1 MKKILIHSIIPL
13 SFILLASGCDVTSD
27 GTGGSSSESDPA
39 VVDKPVAYIQR
50 PVPFGLADE
59 DDIQLIVLP
68 EDVQEPSEFRPGA
81 ILMLKDRA
89 LVSAP
94 ARALTTGA
102 FPEIM
107 DEDGELSE
115 PLYDV
120 RDLTSNIDGTKL
132 AFSMHAPMDET
143 LDDDDPSQ
151 PTWNIWEYDT
161 ELSTLT
167 RIIDSNTE
175 AEKGHDRYPVYLGDE
190 SIIFS
195 STRQSNSKKLL
206 LDLNGSGFTYVTE
219 RDDDSRAFTLHRINP
234 DRDDIIQISYGKGHD
249 IQPTILDDGRVLFL
263 RGDDTSNTNDDRL
276 SLYTMNPDGSNV
288 SLHYG
293 FHSPSGLDGET
304 QGALIKPQEL
314 PGTGEILVNYQPRVT
329 SALGGDIYTI
339 DTQNYIDV
347 TQPTSVN
354 LGLTGP
360 AEQSLSYGNVV
371 LEEQSPD
378 GTYNSAYP
386 LKDGSGRLLVSWM
399 PCLVQGYRRDV
410 YVRQI
415 DTEITDDND
424 LVIGLDSRYEL
435 INVNGALV
443 DEDGDELNEG
453 APPVVVAF
461 DDLKSFPCT
470 NETYDNEL
478 ILTSEP
484 QFGVWVYDPNAEL
497 FSSVVLANEAGTMYT
512 EAIVLEARDRPTTI
526 PDTGAESE
534 EIRDIADEQVGIIHI
549 RSVYDFDGIDTV
561 GIARMAD
568 SQQTPADSRP
578 IRFVRF
584 LSEANM
590 PHDDDLDIDE
600 GLIRGRNGR
609 PSRSIIGYAEVHPD
623 GSVMAKVPADTAF
636 TLDLVD
642 ANGRRVSGVNPAH
655 RYWLNVRPGETRTCN
670 GCHTSGS
677 TSPHGRADAEP
688 EPANPGALAEAQFP
702 NTILRDRFGNPYTTN
717 PNIGETMAEYYVRSK
732 LADPSESDDP
742 LALSLDLIYNDVW
755 SHPVSVPADNIGTA
769 ISIKF
774 GNPDSLGP
782 DNLSTAPPVFLGAC
796 LTGWEYR
803 CRTVIDYPD
812 HIQPIFEVVRLR
824 TDEDTGLEISITCTN
839 CHSTTD
845 PDGMAQIPAPG
856 SENLQLDFRN
866 IISPLDNN
874 MVFLKGYDEFFA
886 AGDLLQEI
894 DPDTGLIRNRQ
905 IPVVIN
911 GEIQYEPRLTPR
923 LDEDG
928 NSLIEFLDLNGETQC
943 VADNTED
950 PDLTQVLDDNDAVV
964 PCPRF
969 LCTVDEEDAEIF
981 DEQGNCVARVPI
993 LENDL
998 QGRYLSA
1005 GAANANQNQRF
1016 FDIFDTDGAHE
1027 GYLSPAEIKLFSEW
1041 LDMGGQYYNDIFKAV
1056 DD

>member
-1 MKKILIHSIIPL
+1 MKKILIHSVIPL
-13 SFILLASGCDVTSD
+13 SLIFLASGCDVTSD

-50 PVPFGLADE
+50 PVPFGLADD
-59 DDIQLIVLP
+59 DDIQISVLP

-81 ILMLKDRA
+81 VLMLKGRA
-89 LVSAP
+89 TVTAS

-102 FPEIM
+102 FPEVM
-107 DEDGELSE
+107 DEEGELSE
-115 PLYDV
+115 ALYDV

-143 LDDDDPSQ
+143 LDDDDPGQ

-161 ELSTLT
+161 ELDTLS

-175 AEKGHDRYPVYLGDE
+175 AEKGHDRYPTYLGDE

-195 STRQSNSKKLL
+195 STRQANSKKLL

-219 RDDDSRAFTLHRINP
+219 RDDESRAFTLHRINP

-293 FHSPSGLDGET
+293 FHSPSSLDGEV
-304 QGALIKPQEL
+304 QGALIKPQEM
-314 PGTGEILVNYQPRVT
+314 PETGEILVNYQPRVT
-329 SALGGDIYTI
+329 RALGGDIYTI
-339 DTQNYIDV
+339 DTQNYIDI

-354 LGLTGP
+354 LGLSGP
-360 AEQSLSYGNVV
+360 AEQSLSFGDVV
-371 LEEQSPD
+371 LEEQSPH
-378 GTYNSAYP
+378 GTFNSAYP
-386 LKDGSGRLLVSWM
+386 LKDNSGRLLVSWM
-399 PCLVQGYRRDV
+399 PCLVQGYRLDI
-410 YVRQI
+410 YVRQV
-415 DTEITDDND
+415 DTEITDEDD

-435 INVNGALV
+435 INVDGDLV
-443 DEDGDELNEG
+443 DEDGDNLGVN
-453 APPVVVAF
+453 ATPVEVAF
-461 DDLKSFPCT
+461 EDLNSFPCT
-470 NETYDNEL
+470 NETFDNAF
-478 ILTSEP
+478 ILPAEP
-484 QFGVWVYDPNAEL
+484 QFGVWVYDPNEES
-497 FSSVVLANEAGTMYT
+497 FSPVVLANEAGTLYT
-512 EAIVLEARDRPTTI
+512 EAIILESRDRPTSI

-534 EIRDIADEQVGIIHI
+534 AVRDIADEQVGIIHI

-568 SQQTPADSRP
+568 SQQTPVDSRP

-590 PHDDDLDIDE
+590 PHEDDLDIDE

-636 TLDLVD
+636 TIDLVD
-642 ANGRRVSGVNPAH
+642 ANGRRVSGANPAH

-670 GCHTSGS
+670 GCHTPGS
-677 TSPHGRADAEP
+677 TSPHGREDAEP
-688 EPANPGALAEAQFP
+688 ESANPGANGAAPFL
-702 NTILRDRFGNPYTTN
+702 NTILRDTSNGSYTDI
-717 PNIGETMAEYYVRSK
+717 PNDGDTMAEYYVRSR
-732 LADPSESDDP
+732 LADPSQTDDP
-742 LALSLDLIYNDVW
+742 LALSLDLIYEDEW
-755 SHPVSVPADNIGTA
+755 SNPLSVPAENIGTA
-769 ISIKF
+769 IEIKF
-774 GNPDSLGP
+774 GDPENLGP

-824 TDEDTGLEISITCTN
+824 TDEDTGLEISIACTN
-839 CHSTTD
+839 CHSVTD
-845 PDGMAQIPAPG
+845 PDGVAQIPAPA

-866 IISPLDNN
+866 IISPLDND

-886 AGDLLQEI
+886 AGDLLLEI
-894 DPDTGLIRNRQ
+894 EDGVIRTRQ
-905 IPVVIN
+905 IPLRGDDN
-911 GEIQYEPRLTPR
+911 EIQYQPRTTPR
-923 LDEDG
+923 LDENG
-928 NSLIEFLDLNGETQC
+928 NSLIEFLDLNGDTQC
-943 VADNTED
+943 LADNTVD
-950 PDLTQVLDDNDAVV
+950 PDLSQVLDDNDAVV

-969 LCTVDEEDAEIF
+969 LCILEDDVEVF
-981 DEQGNCVARVPI
+981 DAQGNCVERRPI
-993 LENDL
+993 LVNDE

-1016 FDIFDTDGAHE
+1016 FNIFDTGGAHE

-1041 LDMGGQYYNDIFKAV
+1041 LDMGGQYYNDIFKAI